1 MTAALVHSRTLT
13 SGRPENAD
21 NLERASAASEQA
33 LLLAELDDDGLS
45 VGALHALEC
54 ALILAQTLGWLDLR
68 QKHRQPAFRASSLTD
83 RRLGRVEVLGLSHCA
98 KPLDRLPVQS
108 SVSDVPQVSNH
119 YLVYSEAPA
128 LRMVRCEIN
137 GCRSMSVC

>member
-1 MTAALVHSRTLT
+1 MGRKILRNVVGHDRRFGPFAALT

-83 RRLGRVEVLGLSHCA
+83 RRLGRVEVLGL
-98 KPLDRLPVQS
+98 
-108 SVSDVPQVSNH
+108 
-119 YLVYSEAPA
+119 
-128 LRMVRCEIN
+128 
-137 GCRSMSVC
+137 